1 MYNLLN
7 HFSCP
12 AKTSTLV
19 MLFLLVFSNFT
30 NGQAHNC
37 EFTPYDDR
45 EFRISTSAESANKR
59 LEIIRAIW
67 GSDHIPDRSDVT
79 VTSGVV
85 SPIAT
90 DPVAARVDKFEIP
103 VDRVDSVRDLAYF
116 FVPVNRNNRLVLF
129 CPGHSCSLKDTV
141 NPSPR
146 IEATIIG
153 LLSAGFDVLS
163 VYMPHI
169 SEDTCDLDH
178 CRIFNTNLGY
188 SNPPATYG
196 FRLFLDPTLVSLNY
210 LLKQNNY
217 QDVNMVGLSGGGWTT
232 NLITAVDARIRL
244 SFSVAGSM
252 PVFLRYGGS
261 VGDIEQ
267 FAPELYR
274 DIAGYPDIYIL
285 DGFGEGRKL
294 TQVFNRRD
302 DCCFGEKQHDP
313 GRNYAADLQS
323 FDKSMQD
330 HLLKLGM
337 KDHYLQVIDEE
348 APNHQISEYTL
359 FRVILP
365 GLNEHIP

>member
-1 MYNLLN
+1 
-7 HFSCP
+7 
-12 AKTSTLV
+12 

-30 NGQAHNC
+30 DGQDHNC

-45 EFRISTSAESANKR
+45 EFRISTPAEAANKR

-67 GSDHIPDRSDVT
+67 GSDHIPDRCNVD

-85 SPIAT
+85 SPIST
-90 DPVAARVDKFEIP
+90 GQVAARVDKFEIP
-103 VDRVDSVRDLAYF
+103 VERVDSVQDLAYF

-129 CPGHSCSLKDTV
+129 CPGHSCSLNDTV

-169 SEDTCDLDH
+169 SEDTCNLDH

-210 LLKQNNY
+210 LLKHNQY
-217 QDVNMVGLSGGGWTT
+217 KDVNMVGLSGGGWTT
-232 NLITAVDARIRL
+232 NLIAAVDDRIRL

-252 PVFLRYGGS
+252 PIYYRYGGS
-261 VGDIEQ
+261 IGDIEQ
-267 FAPELYR
+267 SLPQLYR

-285 DGFGEGRKL
+285 DGFGKGRKL
-294 TQVFNRRD
+294 TQVYNRHD

-313 GRNYAADLQS
+313 GRNYTDDLKS
-323 FDKSMQD
+323 FDKTMQD
-330 HLLKLGM
+330 HTEKLGI
-337 KDHYLQVIDEE
+337 KGHYVQVTDEE
-348 APNHQISEYTL
+348 APNHRISEYTL
-359 FRVILP
+359 LNVILP
-365 GLNEHIP
+365 GLKNNLP